1 MSKLIALS
9 TSMKSIISA
18 AAIVVALTLGGC
30 SADAIMGPDT
40 TDGPTL
46 DARSEPHGQHPGNDD
61 CSVGGC

>member
-1 MSKLIALS
+1 MKTARISNVLRSSIFALFFAAS
-9 TSMKSIISA
+9 LAIS
-18 AAIVVALTLGGC
+18 GC